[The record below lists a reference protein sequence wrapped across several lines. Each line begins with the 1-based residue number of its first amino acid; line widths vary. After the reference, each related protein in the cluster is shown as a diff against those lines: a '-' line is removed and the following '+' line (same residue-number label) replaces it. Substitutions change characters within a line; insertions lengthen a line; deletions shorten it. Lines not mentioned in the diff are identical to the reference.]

1 MTIFITNEI
10 TMDDNRYN
18 IIQNIIDITDYDNN
32 NIPIENIRV
41 EFSCNKYSSKK
52 NSIYRIV
59 LNENYLT
66 KRDKYYFKY
75 KCFTCHSIHVVGTTQ
90 FLRKVNKCSLK
101 CNLCCNKDET
111 KHEQHMEFF
120 RTKEKPIVRIQNSL
134 LEIKV
139 ESWRLFEE
147 YDEDFKMN
155 YFNYHLTNEDYLRI
169 SKNIV
174 SIQNGKYSIDNL
186 EFWPIFK
193 TNNQM
198 LFSSV
203 FYDSKNDIVIKAN
216 QPIMRCDNCGNTWRA
231 KLLERY
237 KKYHKIMCN
246 DCTLCNKTFKI
257 RSTKNIQN
265 DNILFQSQL
274 ELKFIKWCENSNI
287 VVKNGPNI
295 PYQFEGKDR
304 IYRVDFQIDDILIEI
319 KDNHIWHQNQ
329 VQSGKWKQKET
340 SVYQEIA
347 KGKYKNYYMITPK
360 TWVYSLNKIKELT
373 K

>member
-1 MTIFITNEI
+1 MV
-10 TMDDNRYN
+10 DNRDN
-18 IIQNIIDITDYDNN
+18 IIQNIIEITDYDNN
-32 NIPIENIRV
+32 KINIDDIRI

-52 NSIYRIV
+52 NSIYRII
-59 LNENYLT
+59 LNDNYMT
-66 KRDKYYFKY
+66 KRIKYNFKY
-75 KCFTCHSIHVVGTTQ
+75 RCFTCDSVHVVGTTQ

-101 CNLCCNKDET
+101 CNMCCNKDVA
-111 KHEQHMEFF
+111 KREQHKEFF
-120 RTKEKPIVRIQNSL
+120 RTRENNITTHTQQKSL
-134 LEIKV
+134 IEIKN
-139 ESWRLFEE
+139 ESERLFEE
-147 YDEDFKMN
+147 YGEDFREN
-155 YFNYHLTNEDYLRI
+155 YFNNHLSDEDYSRI

-174 SIQNGKYSIDNL
+174 SIQNGKYLIDNL
-186 EFWPIFK
+186 QFWPIFK
-193 TNNQM
+193 TNNNM
-198 LFSSV
+198 LFSSI
-203 FYDSKNDIVIKAN
+203 FYDTSNNIVLRAN

-231 KLLERY
+231 KMLERY

-287 VVKNGPNI
+287 VVENGPNI
-295 PYQFEGKDR
+295 PYQFEKKDR

-319 KDNHIWHQNQ
+319 KDNHIWHHNQ
-329 VQSGKWKQKET
+329 VQSGKWKQKEE

-347 KGKYKNYYMITPK
+347 KGKYKKYYMITPK